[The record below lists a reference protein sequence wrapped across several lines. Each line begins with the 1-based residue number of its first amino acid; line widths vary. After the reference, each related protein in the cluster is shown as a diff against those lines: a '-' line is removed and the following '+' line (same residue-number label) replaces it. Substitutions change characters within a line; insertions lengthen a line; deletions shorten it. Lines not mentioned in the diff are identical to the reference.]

1 MAKKEDGILR
11 VVKGNTMV
19 RVNEAQL
26 VEYLNQGW
34 NQVDF
39 KGKVIKKATG
49 GVEVNIKQLHAA
61 EAKIAELEAKIKA
74 KETKK

>member
-26 VEYLNQGW
+26 VEYLNQG
-34 NQVDF
+34 
-39 KGKVIKKATG
+39 
-49 GVEVNIKQLHAA
+49 
-61 EAKIAELEAKIKA
+61 
-74 KETKK
+74 